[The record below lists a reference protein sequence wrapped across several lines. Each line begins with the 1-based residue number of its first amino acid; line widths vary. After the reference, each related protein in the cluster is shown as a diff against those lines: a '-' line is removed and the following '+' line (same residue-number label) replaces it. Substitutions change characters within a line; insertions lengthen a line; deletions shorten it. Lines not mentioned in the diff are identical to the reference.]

1 MDISLADISIR
12 NISVVDVSI
21 VDISAADISVVNTSV
36 ANISEVD
43 IPVEEL
49 LDKDVSAVNPFL
61 VLSLAI
67 GWVSVAWTAN
77 FVNFL
82 QEFFLHASCPHGKL
96 PYVED
101 IDEFQIFSV

>member
-1 MDISLADISIR
+1 MVDF
-12 NISVVDVSI
+12 SV
-21 VDISAADISVVNTSV
+21 ADISVVNTSV
-36 ANISEVD
+36 TNITEVD

-61 VLSLAI
+61 IPSLAI

-77 FVNFL
+77 FVSFL
-82 QEFFLHASCPHGKL
+82 QGFFLHASCPHGNL
-96 PYVED
+96 SYDED

>member
-1 MDISLADISIR
+1 M
-12 NISVVDVSI
+12 

-43 IPVEEL
+43 IPVEDL
-49 LDKDVSAVNPFL
+49 LDEDVSAVNPFL
-61 VLSLAI
+61 VPSLVI
-67 GWVSVAWTAN
+67 EWVSVAWTAN

-82 QEFFLHASCPHGKL
+82 QGFFLHASCPHGNL
-96 PYVED
+96 SYDED